1 MNFRSVIFSLIILII
16 VPVLGVLGVLDGTQG

>member
-16 VPVLGVLGVLDGTQG
+16 VPVLGVLVLDGKQG